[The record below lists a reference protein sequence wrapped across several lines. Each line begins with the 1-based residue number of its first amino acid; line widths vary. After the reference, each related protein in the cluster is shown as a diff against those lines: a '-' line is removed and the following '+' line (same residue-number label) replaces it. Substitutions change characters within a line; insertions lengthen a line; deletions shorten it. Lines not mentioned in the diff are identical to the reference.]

1 VGLIGGSG
9 GLLWGLKPARCASAN
24 KAEVKSAN
32 RRIDAFIA
40 NLQGEERFLNSTPGL
55 DEVKPIAENRSIF
68 RWQGKLEG
76 TH

>member
-1 VGLIGGSG
+1 V
-9 GLLWGLKPARCASAN
+9 KE
-24 KAEVKSAN
+24 AEAKRAN
-32 RRIDAFIA
+32 RKIDAFIA

-76 TH
+76 TN